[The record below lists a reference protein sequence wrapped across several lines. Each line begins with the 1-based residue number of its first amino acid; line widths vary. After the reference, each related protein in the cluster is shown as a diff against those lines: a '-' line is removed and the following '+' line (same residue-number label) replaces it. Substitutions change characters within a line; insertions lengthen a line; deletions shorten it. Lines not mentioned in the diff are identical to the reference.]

1 MKVFFNLFCKD
12 IDSQMT
18 FYKELLNLPELEQK
32 RSPIYRALDA
42 GSSEL
47 GFNAQDAYAL
57 LGLTDRQPSSAT
69 LSPPLVGY
77 ATFMLESAQDVDM
90 ATQKAVTLM
99 GSVLKA
105 PYKTYY
111 NEWQAVLCDPEENVF
126 RISAPVS

>member
-12 IDSQMT
+12 IESQMT
-18 FYKELLNLPELEQK
+18 FYKDLLGLPELTQK

-42 GSSEL
+42 GTSEL

-69 LSPPLVGY
+69 LPPSLTGY
-77 ATFMLESAQDVDM
+77 ATFMLESAQDVDII
-90 ATQKAVTLM
+90 TQKTATLM
-99 GSVLKA
+99 GSVLKG

-111 NEWQAVLCDPEENVF
+111 NEWQAVLCDPEKNVF
-126 RISAPVS
+126 RISAPAH